1 MRLERWQFVVEMA
14 GMAAVVA
21 SLVALI
27 VELGQTQAA
36 LAASTYQARAFDSI
50 ESNEFVAESEH
61 LAPLL
66 ARFDPSD
73 PDVLDALTP
82 EERLRLTT
90 FFSAV
95 RTDADNEHYQ
105 HELGFLGDEYAEY
118 VLEPRIRRSAP
129 VWRALGIDEPR
140 PTFRRYVDELLAE

>member
-1 MRLERWQFVVEMA
+1 MRRERWQFVVEMA

-21 SLVALI
+21 SLIAL
-27 VELGQTQAA
+27 VLELGQTQAA
-36 LAASTYQARAFDSI
+36 LVASTYQARAFASI
-50 ESNEFVAESEH
+50 ESNELVAESEH
-61 LAPLL
+61 LAPLI

-73 PDVLDALTP
+73 PNALDALTP
-82 EERLRLTT
+82 EERLRMTT
-90 FFSAV
+90 FLSAA

-105 HELGFLGDEYAEY
+105 YERGFLDDEYVEY